1 MLSSPSVKVVK
12 LLLVLETSCEDQLE
26 DFRVPAGP
34 CMAGGISV
42 TKYGFAHLNDEYRLV
57 DGKLGFPIREA
68 AELVWVFVIGTL
80 PFLHVG

>member
-1 MLSSPSVKVVK
+1 MSGPSVNIFQ

-34 CMAGGISV
+34 CIAGGISV
-42 TKYGFAHLNDEYRLV
+42 TKYGFAHLNDEYSLV
-57 DGKLGFPIREA
+57 DGKLGFPIPEA